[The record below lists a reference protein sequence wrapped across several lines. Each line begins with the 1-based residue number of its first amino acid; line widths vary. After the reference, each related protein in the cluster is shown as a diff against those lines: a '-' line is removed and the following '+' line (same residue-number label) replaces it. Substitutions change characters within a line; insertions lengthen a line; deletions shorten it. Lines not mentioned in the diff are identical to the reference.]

1 MNIIESIEN
10 DEIKK
15 LNDSVTGE
23 PSEEVK
29 AQLETLNGEKT
40 KLRQDELAAVEWKAL
55 WSKPAIF
62 AAVVMILFVLLFSG
76 KRKQGNSKK
85 NES

>member
-1 MNIIESIEN
+1 M
-10 DEIKK
+10 
-15 LNDSVTGE
+15 NDSVTGE

-29 AQLETLNGEKT
+29 AQLETLNGEKI

-55 WSKPAIF
+55 WSKPTIF
-62 AAVVMILFVLLFSG
+62 AALVMILFVLLFSD
-76 KRKQGNSKK
+76 KRKQGNSEK